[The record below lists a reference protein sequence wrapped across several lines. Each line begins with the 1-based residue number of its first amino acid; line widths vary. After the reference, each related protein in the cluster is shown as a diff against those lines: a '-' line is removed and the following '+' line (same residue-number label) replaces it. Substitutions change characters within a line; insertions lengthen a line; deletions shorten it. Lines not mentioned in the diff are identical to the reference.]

1 MFENQLFQIWKS
13 AHKTLNISDVFGIV
27 FALDSQAFPLVAN
40 NLEPVFV
47 DKRNRFEELVL
58 VQILKYFNPSFG
70 GNKVQSSRRI
80 FIGTE
85 KSKYFVTKIENYIF
99 NSRKRN
105 ISYLKLFVNI
115 FDRVSIQK
123 TSLNMLAESC
133 QIALNYSMAG
143 KHYSLEFIAFLGA
156 FVRSLVFRGML
167 N

>member
-13 AHKTLNISDVFGIV
+13 THKTLNISNVFGIL
-27 FALDSQAFPLVAN
+27 FGILFSLDSQAFPLVAN
-40 NLEPVFV
+40 NVEPVFV
-47 DKRNRFEELVL
+47 DKRNRFKELVL

-70 GNKVQSSRRI
+70 GNKVQSPSRI

-85 KSKYFVTKIENYIF
+85 KSKYFVKKQTTTYSILEKETFPDSILKVIC
-99 NSRKRN
+99 R
-105 ISYLKLFVNI
+105 YLRDYYL
-115 FDRVSIQK
+115 
-123 TSLNMLAESC
+123 
-133 QIALNYSMAG
+133 AG